1 MSYET
6 RSAAEMSE
14 SERSIAELFRQL
26 SRDIGTLLRQESEL
40 ARTEVRQKLG
50 QVAAAGAA
58 LGSGGLVGFAGF
70 LILLQALVAWLAG
83 VLDSTALAA
92 LVVGGAALLV
102 GVGLVLL
109 GRNRLKAENLIP
121 RKTVESLRQDAELAA
136 GHGAPASEDYTQNAR
151 RSM

>member
-6 RSAAEMSE
+6 RSEVEVSE

-26 SRDIGTLLRQESEL
+26 SRDIGTLLRQEGEL
-40 ARTEVRQKLG
+40 ARTEVRQKAG

-58 LGSGGLVGFAGF
+58 FGSGGLVGFAGF

-92 LVVGGAALLV
+92 LVVGGAALLA
-102 GVGLVLL
+102 GVGLVFL
-109 GRNRLKAENLIP
+109 GRSRLKAESLVP

-136 GHGAPASEDYTQNAR
+136 GHSGKGDDYTQNAR

>member
-6 RSAAEMSE
+6 RSEMEMSE

-26 SRDIGTLLRQESEL
+26 SREIGTLLRQESEL
-40 ARTEVRQKLG
+40 ARTEIRQKAG
-50 QVAAAGAA
+50 QVAAAGVAF
-58 LGSGGLVGFAGF
+58 GSGGLVCFAGF

-109 GRNRLKAENLIP
+109 GRNRLRAETLVP
-121 RKTVESLRQDAELAA
+121 RKTVESLRQDAELAS
-136 GHGAPASEDYTQNAR
+136 GHGAAVSDEYNRNAR